1 MFKDLKEYQ
10 EITQLYYDSVN
21 ISEEQRAINKI
32 FIEEGFTLEEIE
44 YLEDNFD
51 ELWENEL
58 AALTEDYVVESLSQE
73 NLNEEQINEVL
84 GLVTG
89 AKLAMKANK
98 GLTKLA
104 AKAAPAIK
112 KGLSAAKTGI
122 KDTAKGAM
130 SVGKSALKKVG
141 GALKKAAPIAA
152 KLALPLGAGAA
163 LVGGINALRK
173 KGKSEREAEN
183 KKTEVKPPVQIGG
196 GNAGGSTDSGGTAGG
211 DKGGEKTPEPP
222 KQTETKPEPP
232 KQTETKPK
240 KMHSIEKKNRARLG
254 DEKVDKLKSK
264 QADFKKMRKG
274 EMSKA
279 DFIKAYP
286 NSITAQRSKGL
297 RDHTEWDAYDMVLE
311 YLFSTEQV
319 SSLEEA
325 NYVMMEMDQETI
337 GSIVSEVRYVLDE
350 GFIDNLKAG
359 ISKVKKVAGDVKDTA
374 VKTTKKVI
382 SKGKEIM
389 SSKNKVKTLNPL
401 SKENK
406 RIREKEASKTDDN
419 KGKIDAQVSAIKRK
433 RDGKTI
439 SDVKAENKA
448 KMIAAAK
455 ARNEKFKK
463 DKMKK

>member
-44 YLEDNFD
+44 YLEENFD

-173 KGKSEREAEN
+173 RGKSEREAEN
-183 KKTEVKPPVQIGG
+183 KKTEVKPT
-196 GNAGGSTDSGGTAGG
+196 N
-211 DKGGEKTPEPP
+211 
-222 KQTETKPEPP
+222 
-232 KQTETKPK
+232 
-240 KMHSIEKKNRARLG
+240 
-254 DEKVDKLKSK
+254 
-264 QADFKKMRKG
+264 F
-274 EMSKA
+274 
-279 DFIKAYP
+279 
-286 NSITAQRSKGL
+286 
-297 RDHTEWDAYDMVLE
+297 LE
-311 YLFSTEQV
+311 L
-319 SSLEEA
+319 
-325 NYVMMEMDQETI
+325 
-337 GSIVSEVRYVLDE
+337 
-350 GFIDNLKAG
+350 
-359 ISKVKKVAGDVKDTA
+359 
-374 VKTTKKVI
+374 
-382 SKGKEIM
+382 
-389 SSKNKVKTLNPL
+389 
-401 SKENK
+401 
-406 RIREKEASKTDDN
+406 
-419 KGKIDAQVSAIKRK
+419 
-433 RDGKTI
+433 
-439 SDVKAENKA
+439 
-448 KMIAAAK
+448 
-455 ARNEKFKK
+455 
-463 DKMKK
+463 MK

>member
-1 MFKDLKEYQ
+1 
-10 EITQLYYDSVN
+10 
-21 ISEEQRAINKI
+21 
-32 FIEEGFTLEEIE
+32 
-44 YLEDNFD
+44 
-51 ELWENEL
+51 
-58 AALTEDYVVESLSQE
+58 
-73 NLNEEQINEVL
+73 
-84 GLVTG
+84 
-89 AKLAMKANK
+89 
-98 GLTKLA
+98 
-104 AKAAPAIK
+104 
-112 KGLSAAKTGI
+112 
-122 KDTAKGAM
+122 M

-359 ISKVKKVAGDVKDTA
+359 ISLSLIH
-374 VKTTKKVI
+374 I
-382 SKGKEIM
+382 SEPTRPRRSRM
-389 SSKNKVKTLNPL
+389 PSS
-401 SKENK
+401 
-406 RIREKEASKTDDN
+406 A
-419 KGKIDAQVSAIKRK
+419 
-433 RDGKTI
+433 
-439 SDVKAENKA
+439 
-448 KMIAAAK
+448 
-455 ARNEKFKK
+455 
-463 DKMKK
+463 

>member
-10 EITQLYYDSVN
+10 EITQLYHDSVN

-44 YLEDNFD
+44 YLEENFD